1 MADKSENPD
10 EQERSERSEKSEAEM
25 NKRSETQAFTPL
37 PLSFLQLRVVSQD
50 ELSRRLLPVKD
61 LAQDATQL
69 YRLVKDSETGDHY
82 LHYGVFHL
90 NIAGG
95 GVEEEYH
102 HLLPL
107 EHDDV
112 IALALEAPLFEYPKQ
127 WNKPY
132 LRNGPH
138 GGFVW
143 YDPSGVIDDEQG
155 FADTEAYIKE
165 QLNAFRRQGE
175 HSEEAVK
182 RFLDEMDKHLPPDRE

>member
-1 MADKSENPD
+1 MEDKSEKPD
-10 EQERSERSEKSEAEM
+10 VRENSGKFEDDINETAEKLPSA
-25 NKRSETQAFTPL
+25 PL
-37 PLSFLQLRVVSQD
+37 PLSFLHFRVVTQE
-50 ELSRRLLPVKD
+50 ELSRRLVPVKD
-61 LAQDATQL
+61 LTQDAAQL
-69 YRLVKDSETGDHY
+69 YRLVKDSETGEHY

-95 GVEEEYH
+95 GIEEEYH

-112 IALALEAPLFEYPKQ
+112 IALALGAPLFEYPQQ
-127 WNKPY
+127 WGKPY

-143 YDPSGVIDDEQG
+143 YDPSGVSDDERG
-155 FADTEAYIKE
+155 LAEAEAYIKE
-165 QLNAFRRQGE
+165 QLIAFRKQGE

-182 RFLDEMDKHLPPDRE
+182 KFLEEMDKHLPPDRE